1 MSLATITNCNTEF
14 KKMLGYE
21 KNELIDKK
29 VNKIM
34 PKAFSE
40 FHDNLVRNY
49 IRKREHNEKNK
60 VERIVYALSKEN
72 LLVEVVLFTKV
83 NFKTIG

>member
-1 MSLATITNCNTEF
+1 MALGTITNCNSEF

-34 PKAFSE
+34 PKS
-40 FHDNLVRNY
+40 
-49 IRKREHNEKNK
+49 
-60 VERIVYALSKEN
+60 
-72 LLVEVVLFTKV
+72 FT
-83 NFKTIG
+83 

>member
-49 IRKREHNEKNK
+49 IRKR
-60 VERIVYALSKEN
+60 
-72 LLVEVVLFTKV
+72 
-83 NFKTIG
+83 